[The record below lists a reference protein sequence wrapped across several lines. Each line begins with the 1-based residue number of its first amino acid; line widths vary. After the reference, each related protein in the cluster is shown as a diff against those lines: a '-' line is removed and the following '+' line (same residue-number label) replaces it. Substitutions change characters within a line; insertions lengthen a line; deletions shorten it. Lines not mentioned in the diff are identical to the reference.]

1 MCGLT
6 KTIHFE
12 LTIGNRMGADI
23 PASSP
28 PVNNF
33 AVRFQ
38 LTDKNLETDID
49 SLGITVIDAAIAPAT
64 DLRYA
69 IASGSNVSLAGSV
82 EVTLPEVHC
91 LRATW
96 LCVKVD
102 ANFEDGELDNN
113 YKCRDIELERSCK
126 PGE

>member
-1 MCGLT
+1 MYGLT

-12 LTIGNRMGADI
+12 LTIENRIGADI

-69 IASGSNVSLAGSV
+69 IASGGNVSLAGSV